1 MFSKKNLFCPRHEA
15 AKSVLLMA
23 LNVYKTIYKKM
34 LDVEDDFQLSTKK
47 LTQKILH
54 VKGRQVHVSHLK
66 KKSCILI

>member
-1 MFSKKNLFCPRHEA
+1 
-15 AKSVLLMA
+15 MA

-34 LDVEDDFQLSTKK
+34 LDVEDDLRLSTKK

-66 KKSCILI
+66 KSLAT